1 MPGTLWPFWQGGHP
15 AEAPW
20 RCAQI
25 RLAYY
30 LQMWFRYYL
39 QQHIES
45 SMSEIETK
53 EGIYSLDF
61 HRQAGNS
68 GDDGRATNAMGAVG
82 NAGGKWWTAAEVPG
96 THKVQFSG
104 PVGDLSHMNLEW
116 VANTADPIFSDPPPP
131 GTVVPGCWVFV
142 QLS

>member
-1 MPGTLWPFWQGGHP
+1 
-15 AEAPW
+15 
-20 RCAQI
+20 
-25 RLAYY
+25 
-30 LQMWFRYYL
+30 MWFRYYL

-104 PVGDLSHMNLEW
+104 PVGDLSRMNLE
-116 VANTADPIFSDPPPP
+116 
-131 GTVVPGCWVFV
+131 
-142 QLS
+142 